1 MSRSLYNNPKIEK
14 LLSTVENQNFERKT
28 ALIQPEDLAAA
39 FSAFAN
45 SSIEGGLVVLGIKKD
60 NSLVGVN
67 IVGQAKINRLIQ
79 AQRVYCA
86 SAQVRYKEIPIK
98 NLKGLKDRLLLFY
111 IEFST
116 NKVIKLVSGKAY
128 ERVGDQTCEM
138 SPEKIRQMEYDKRET
153 DFEKEPIPDLTIEH
167 LSSDLME
174 NFIKKWIER
183 DELMRKPTA
192 EELVLTK
199 GFGQREKDDIKINY
213 AGALLF
219 HERPHDFI
227 AGAKIRFFRYEG
239 TKVETGTRSNMIKD
253 RFFEGPITKQI
264 GQLAEMVKT
273 QIREF
278 SFLGEDGK
286 FKTVLEYPE
295 FAWYE
300 AVVNAI
306 AHRAYSLKHANI
318 FVRMFDDHLEVES
331 PGNLPGIVT
340 VENIYKENFPRNPT
354 IMQGLLYL
362 GYVKFA
368 SEGIDRIRDEMI
380 TLNLPAPE
388 FQNDK
393 KAFQFR
399 IILKNNIR
407 KRTIKSELEDLKK
420 LNQQI
425 LQTLNENEKKII
437 YFIAKNKKA
446 QTGDLVQ
453 ELQISRPAVI
463 KYLRILEKKHYIKRV
478 GAERGPKVKYIL
490 GDIIL
495 NKGSMPEEMK
505 PQGIEGQKKLL

>member
-28 ALIQPEDLAAA
+28 AFIQPEGLAAE
-39 FSAFAN
+39 FSALAN

-60 NSLVGVN
+60 KSLVGAN
-67 IVGQAKINRLIQ
+67 IVGQAKINKLIQ
-79 AQRVYCA
+79 AQRVYCP
-86 SAQVRYKEIPIK
+86 SVQVSRKEIPIK

-111 IEFST
+111 VEFSPS
-116 NKVIKLVSGKAY
+116 KVIKLVSGKAY

-138 SPEKIRQMEYDKRET
+138 LPEKIRQMEYDKGET
-153 DFEKEPIPDLTIEH
+153 DFEKELIPNLAIEQ
-167 LSSDLME
+167 LNSNLME

-183 DELMRKPTA
+183 DGLTRKPTT

-199 GFGQREKDDIKINY
+199 GFGQREKGNIKINY

-239 TKVETGTRSNMIKD
+239 IKVETGPRSNMIKD
-253 RFFEGPITKQI
+253 RFFEGPIAKQI
-264 GQLAEMVKT
+264 DQMTEMVKT

-300 AVVNAI
+300 AVVNAV
-306 AHRAYSLKHANI
+306 AHRAYNLKHTNI
-318 FVRMFDDHLEVES
+318 FVRMFDNRLEIES

-354 IMQGLLYL
+354 IMQALLYL

-368 SEGIDRIRDEMI
+368 GEGIDRIRDEMLA
-380 TLNLPAPE
+380 LNLPTPE

-420 LNQQI
+420 LKKNI
-425 LQTLNENEKKII
+425 LEGLRENETKII
-437 YFIAKNKKA
+437 YYLARNQK
-446 QTGDLVQ
+446 G
-453 ELQISRPAVI
+453 QISGFQKELGLSRSTTINYV
-463 KYLRILEKKHYIKRV
+463 RSLEKKGLLQRK
-478 GAERGPKVKYIL
+478 GKLGPNVYYVLADLVFATIGGEGEQKVE
-490 GDIIL
+490 D
-495 NKGSMPEEMK
+495 S
-505 PQGIEGQKKLL
+505 GQKELL